1 MLYAQSSKIAN
12 VDSFVIMLK
21 SGNNVV
27 VVVAVVFFFFLDM
40 FITFL
45 DWAQVKKKRIFCE
58 KNNLMEI
65 VYSGGQFAY
74 YQSIRGTL
82 LPMV

>member
-1 MLYAQSSKIAN
+1 MLLLLLLL
-12 VDSFVIMLK
+12 F
-21 SGNNVV
+21 
-27 VVVAVVFFFFLDM
+27 FFFFLDM

>member
-1 MLYAQSSKIAN
+1 ML
-12 VDSFVIMLK
+12 LLLLLLL
-21 SGNNVV
+21 
-27 VVVAVVFFFFLDM
+27 FFFFLDM

-45 DWAQVKKKRIFCE
+45 DWAQDKKKRIFCE

>member
-27 VVVAVVFFFFLDM
+27 VVVAVVVFFFFGH
-40 FITFL
+40 
-45 DWAQVKKKRIFCE
+45 VHYIFR
-58 KNNLMEI
+58 L
-65 VYSGGQFAY
+65 
-74 YQSIRGTL
+74 GTR
-82 LPMV
+82 

>member
-1 MLYAQSSKIAN
+1 ML
-12 VDSFVIMLK
+12 LLLLLL
-21 SGNNVV
+21 
-27 VVVAVVFFFFLDM
+27 FFFFFFFFFWDM

-45 DWAQVKKKRIFCE
+45 DWAQDKKKRIFCE